1 MHCCCNN
8 TYRVTLNFR
17 YICMVFEH
25 TRCRKDATVESMM
38 KVTVCAMKIINISAV
53 LFRVVKP
60 FRYLM
65 RRITRCD
72 VMILLAD
79 MVMIK
84 YRDEFNG
91 LCTYSCFSH
100 TKRAHSCAPICHL
113 QYLSLHSAHSSITCF
128 EIGGR

>member
-1 MHCCCNN
+1 MCKVLACEGIAAITLT

-17 YICMVFEH
+17 YICMIFKH
-25 TRCRKDATVESMM
+25 TRSRKDATVESMM
-38 KVTVCAMKIINISAV
+38 EVTVCAMKIINISAV
-53 LFRVVKP
+53 LFRAVKP

-84 YRDEFNG
+84 
-91 LCTYSCFSH
+91 
-100 TKRAHSCAPICHL
+100 
-113 QYLSLHSAHSSITCF
+113 
-128 EIGGR
+128 